1 MERVVYCPSEDS
13 LDEAKQM
20 ARSVLLPIVIGE
32 SDRTSKLTF
41 DKSVVSV
48 IEIPRIRRFGI
59 ANPEVLL
66 GMHQLIYVIDEFCG
80 DNIGAYS
87 VRSGNL
93 EVSKM
98 YTEKYTA
105 KWSLVASNQGLN
117 TADIFYDDEK
127 VASIEYYVH

>member
-1 MERVVYCPSEDS
+1 
-13 LDEAKQM
+13 M

-32 SDRTSKLTF
+32 SDRTSELVF

-48 IEIPRIRRFGI
+48 IEIPRVRNF
-59 ANPEVLL
+59 AVASPEVFL

-80 DNIGAYS
+80 NNIGAYS
-87 VRSGNL
+87 VRSGNI

-117 TADIFYDDEK
+117 TADIFFDDEK